1 MSLVG
6 RIGQNVHRLRERRGL
21 TQAELAAR
29 VGVHRVTVAALEG
42 GRKAPSLELL
52 EQLARV
58 LRVRPGRL
66 LD

>member
-1 MSLVG
+1 MPLVE
-6 RIGQNVHRLRERRGL
+6 RIGQNLHRFREQRGW

-42 GRKAPSLELL
+42 GRKTVSLDLL
-52 EQLARV
+52 ERLARA